1 MHPATTSRPLTT
13 RLHSVYRRGR
23 LGSGRPVPL
32 PTTYYAAIDGLRAVA
47 ILSVLTFHTGLYAN
61 GLFGVDVFFV
71 LSGFLITLT
80 LLREHHRTGAIRLG
94 TFYARRAKRL
104 LPVLLLVLGLAL
116 WAVLVF
122 GDPATRER
130 FVQQGLASLVYLT
143 NWEQILAGQAY
154 WEGFGGINPL
164 GHMWSLAITEQFYLL
179 WPILLFAVFLIG
191 PRPSSGQDFRFQRTT
206 RRAAIVMWIAIAGFL
221 FASVQPLLRFDGTN
235 SDRMYLGTDTHMMG
249 LLAGAAAAGVHF
261 LWVQRRALLVDLGGV
276 PRTAG
281 FWQRIAIT
289 ATSFAS
295 FASIVLL
302 SLNAHSYEQA
312 WLYRWGFAA
321 VGALTAMLILTLT
334 SPANL
339 LGRALRFPALVGI
352 GKVSYTLFLV
362 HLPIYWLITAIEPAS
377 TPLDLLIL
385 GVPFSLLAA
394 GALHH
399 LFAEPMRLRS
409 WKKSGTVVFTAWMA
423 ATIAAFVVLPSYVQH
438 QGAGT
443 GQTSVLTLGD
453 SLANDFASALGDVA
467 GDELTVHDGGLAGCG
482 VSGATA
488 MRTAVGI
495 TQDAPKGCNPWEQRW
510 QSELDR
516 VQPDVVLVNVAWDA
530 VQTEIDGR
538 WGDLTDA
545 SRAEAYRGEL
555 RRMLRVAGSTG
566 AQVVVADARLH
577 NAIMTVPQA
586 SAFNALLDEAL
597 STNSGVRKLRLQDQV
612 CTAGAC
618 TTRTETGEKMYLD
631 DRVHFSSAG
640 KTQIAPWLKSQMLRA
655 AG

>member
-1 MHPATTSRPLTT
+1 MHTTTASRTAAAP
-13 RLHSVYRRGR
+13 RHSVRRRGR
-23 LGSGRPVPL
+23 LRNGRPVPL
-32 PTTYYAAIDGLRAVA
+32 PTTYYAAVDGLRAVA

-94 TFYARRAKRL
+94 TFYARRVKRL
-104 LPVLLLVLGLAL
+104 LPVLFLVLGLTL

-164 GHMWSLAITEQFYLL
+164 VHMWSLAITEQFYLV
-179 WPILLFAVFLIG
+179 WPILLFAVFMIG
-191 PRPSSGQDFRFQRTT
+191 RRRGSSQDFHFQRSTL
-206 RRAAIVMWIAIAGFL
+206 RAKLVLWLAVAGFL
-221 FASVQPLLRFDGTN
+221 LASAQPLLRFDGGN
-235 SDRMYLGTDTHMMG
+235 SDRMYLGTDTHLMG
-249 LLAGAAAAGVHF
+249 LLAGAAAAAIHF
-261 LWVQRRALLVDLGGV
+261 LWVQRRALLADLGGT

-281 FWQRIAIT
+281 LWHRIAIT
-289 ATSFAS
+289 LVSVAS
-295 FASIVLL
+295 LAAIVLL

-321 VGALTAMLILTLT
+321 VGGLTAVLIITLT
-334 SPANL
+334 SSANL
-339 LGRALRFPALVGI
+339 LGAVLRFPVLVGI

-362 HLPIYWLITAIEPAS
+362 HLPIYWLITAVEPS
-377 TPLDLLIL
+377 TAPIDLLIL

-399 LFAEPMRLRS
+399 LFAEPMRLRT
-409 WKKSGTVVFTAWMA
+409 WKKLGTVAFTGWMA
-423 ATIAAFVVLPSYVQH
+423 ATIAAFVVLPPFVQH

-453 SLANDFASALGDVA
+453 SLANDFASALAPVA

-488 MRTAVGI
+488 MKTAVGI
-495 TQDAPKGCNPWEQRW
+495 TQDVPKGCNPWEQRW
-510 QSELDR
+510 QAQLDR
-516 VQPDVVLVNVAWDA
+516 VEPDVVLVNVAWDA
-530 VQTEIDGR
+530 VQTKIDGR

-545 SRAEAYRGEL
+545 ARAEAYRVEL
-555 RRMLRVAGSTG
+555 KRMIEVAGSTG

-577 NAIMTVPQA
+577 NAIMSVEQA
-586 SAFNALLDEAL
+586 NAFNTLLDEAL
-597 STNSGVRKLRLQDQV
+597 AEHPGVRKLQLQDQV
-612 CTAGAC
+612 CTADAC
-618 TTRTETGEKMYLD
+618 AVTTEAGEKMYLD
-631 DRVHFSSAG
+631 DRVHFSPAG
-640 KTQIAPWLKSQMLRA
+640 KAQIAPWLKGQMLRA